1 MVSSTTAARRFSTH
15 EVGFDVDT
23 STTKR
28 TFGFRAFPHPDDDVM
43 TAPSPVDRF
52 VLVIKTARFAAS
64 LEFYRDLVGLQVVEE
79 WTDAG
84 HGAVLSAGGV
94 AEVELIDLP
103 DIETAEARDDVFL
116 GLQVPDID
124 EMHQRAR
131 AAGVEIVR
139 EPAERPWGGR
149 GFVVR
154 DPNGVAV
161 NVYTA
166 YR

>member
-23 STTKR
+23 STPKGR
-28 TFGFRAFPHPDDDVM
+28 FGFRAFPHPGDDAM
-43 TAPSPVDRF
+43 TPRSKVDRF
-52 VLVIKTARFAAS
+52 VLVITTARFAAS
-64 LEFYRDLVGLQVVEE
+64 LEFYRDVIGLQVVEE

-94 AEVELIDLP
+94 AEVEIIDLP
-103 DIETAEARDDVFL
+103 DIETAEPRDDVFL
-116 GLQVPDID
+116 GLQVADID
-124 EMHQRAR
+124 EIHQRAR
-131 AAGVEIVR
+131 TAGAEIVR